1 MFRLIEMELVHWDYW
16 KRVSLPLDAAII
28 TIVGPN
34 GSGKTT
40 LLDALRT
47 LFAIDC
53 SKRRDYR
60 RYARKNDEE
69 FCWLRGIVDNTRS
82 PSGKHPFFP
91 ILKERVTLACRI
103 EKKGGEW
110 ERKYCI
116 EEGEAGIEALREN
129 ATWMGVREFQRRLH
143 EAGLTPAIAQVLSLE
158 QGQTDKLCEKSPR
171 DLLNL
176 VFEVF
181 GDKQVL
187 DRYQEA
193 RQHQDATAR
202 ELDEFEKQLGKL
214 GLHIERTRE
223 RVNNYRQWRGLMDEK
238 IRLAAE
244 IKPRVEFQQL
254 RVSIRGASQQLTGSR
269 RELARLAGEI
279 ALTDG
284 RLPQIAAA
292 IEAARGDYLRLQGDE
307 KRVTAEFVA
316 LREKIGG
323 LKAVVGQRKQLAE
336 LAAQKNLPDP
346 EAAAQRLG
354 EAERERAETAAL
366 LKAARDE
373 LEETLK
379 LLRLLETGQRADP
392 REVAELR
399 AALDEAGV
407 HHDLLPEIVEVADES
422 WQAAVEA
429 LFAPFRHV
437 VLLKREED
445 RGRAFIIGER
455 LRYRHFIVPERI
467 NPPPP
472 TPGSLLEI
480 VCFTRPAPAWLVNL
494 LDRTQRVENAE
505 EGQHQPRGQD
515 WVTRDGY
522 LSERRGG
529 RHAGVR
535 PNDFVFG
542 RARAAALHD
551 AIQQGE
557 KAVAHLQRRYSELD
571 GETRTIKSRLMGVDA
586 ARQLA
591 ARAEEFTRAAA
602 ELTEHETLAAEQGA
616 ALAALQEARE
626 TTNEKLNNAR
636 REHDKLTGART
647 DWSNQHTKQD
657 VEYRSARDEQ
667 TRRLQRLRHDWRKLA
682 PSWRDRAA
690 NEALLAEYQSPTLV
704 DKEIDRIEK
713 NLTEGSWEQDETVV
727 DLLAKYQSDY
737 QAQNAEQQRRELEN
751 VRARHLTESAREAYI
766 DVLRATVRRYAK
778 NLRTLGDMAGVKV
791 EAQPP
796 VLAADDV
803 TLAQAGLDVKF
814 DFDSKGFIGMNDGDA
829 SGGQQ
834 VMKSLILLIAL
845 MMEESRPGGFVFID
859 EPFAHLDI
867 FNIDRVASFL
877 RATRAQY
884 LITTPITHNVNVY
897 DPAMLTLVTYKKRP
911 GEPWAP
917 GIKKLVRDPRE
928 PA

>member
-47 LFAIDC
+47 LFAIEC

-69 FCWLRGIVDNTRS
+69 FCWLRGVVDNSRS

-91 ILKERVTLACRI
+91 ILQERVTLACRI
-103 EKKGGEW
+103 EKKGGDW

-116 EEGEAGIEALREN
+116 EEGEQGIEALREN

-202 ELDEFEKQLGKL
+202 ELDEFDKQLEKL

-238 IRLAAE
+238 IRLTAE

-254 RVSIRGASQQLTGSR
+254 RDSIRGAKGQLTGSR
-269 RELARLAGEI
+269 RELRRLSEEI
-279 ALTDG
+279 GALETQ
-284 RLPQIAAA
+284 LPLLGAA
-292 IEAARGDYLRLQGDE
+292 ITSAQTEYGRIQAQENQANADF
-307 KRVTAEFVA
+307 AA
-316 LREKIGG
+316 LREAIGG
-323 LKAVVGQRKQLAE
+323 LKKTLAERDKLIRFAAQEQLA
-336 LAAQKNLPDP
+336 DP
-346 EAAAQRLG
+346 EAAVCQLG
-354 EAERERAETAAL
+354 EAEQERAEIAAQ
-366 LKAARDE
+366 LKIKQTEHQEAQN
-373 LEETLK
+373 
-379 LLRLLETGQRADP
+379 LLRLVEAGQRADP

-399 AALDEAGV
+399 AALDEAGIA
-407 HHDLLPEIVEVADES
+407 HDLLPEIVEVADET

-429 LFAPFRHV
+429 LLAPFRHV
-437 VLLKREED
+437 VLLKHEED
-445 RGRAFIIGER
+445 RGRAFVIGER
-455 LRYRHFIVPERI
+455 CRYRHFIVPERI
-467 NPPPP
+467 VPPSP
-472 TPGSLLEI
+472 TPGSLLE
-480 VCFTRPAPAWLVNL
+480 VARFSRPAPAWLINL
-494 LDRTQRVENAE
+494 LDRTQRVENAS
-505 EGQHQPRGQD
+505 EGQRLPRGQD

-535 PNDFVFG
+535 PADFAFG
-542 RARAAALHD
+542 RARAAALRQTMQELEN
-551 AIQQGE
+551 AITR
-557 KAVAHLQRRYSELD
+557 LQRRYAELN
-571 GETRTIKSRLMGVDA
+571 EVVEHHKSLLMGVDA

-591 ARAEEFTRAAA
+591 ARAEEFARAATDLA
-602 ELTEHETLAAEQGA
+602 EHGARAATQGA
-616 ALAALQEARE
+616 ALAELQAARE
-626 TTNEKLNNAR
+626 AANQRLNASR
-636 REHDKLTGART
+636 L
-647 DWSNQHTKQD
+647 
-657 VEYRSARDEQ
+657 EQ
-667 TRRLQRLRHDWRKLA
+667 TQAGNHLQNLNSQSAKLAGELRANRQDQAGRIQRLRHDREKLA
-682 PSWRDRAA
+682 PAWRDRAA
-690 NEALLAEYQSPTLV
+690 NEALLVEYESAAAV
-704 DKEIDRIEK
+704 EREIVRIEK
-713 NLTEGSWEQDETVV
+713 NLTEGSWEKDENVV

-737 QAQNAEQQRRELEN
+737 QAQSAEQERRELEN
-751 VRARHLTESAREAYI
+751 VRARQLTESAREAYI

-803 TLAQAGLDVKF
+803 TLGQAGLEVKF
-814 DFDSKGFIGMNDGDA
+814 DFDSKGFIGLNDGDA

-867 FNIDRVASFL
+867 FNIDRVAGFL
-877 RATRAQY
+877 RATKAQY

-911 GEPWAP
+911 GESWAP

-928 PA
+928 SA

>member
-69 FCWLRGIVDNTRS
+69 FCWLRGIVDNGRS

-116 EEGEAGIEALREN
+116 EEGEPGIEALRES

-202 ELDEFEKQLGKL
+202 ELDEFEKQLEKL

-223 RVNNYRQWRGLMDEK
+223 RVNNHLQWRTLMDEK

-254 RVSIRGASQQLTGSR
+254 RDSIRGAKGQLTGSR
-269 RELARLAGEI
+269 RELRRLTGEI
-279 ALTDG
+279 GTLET
-284 RLPQIAAA
+284 RLPLLEDAIASAQSEYGSIQA
-292 IEAARGDYLRLQGDE
+292 LESKANEDFA
-307 KRVTAEFVA
+307 A
-316 LREKIGG
+316 LREEIGG
-323 LKAVVGQRKQLAE
+323 LKKTLTERDKLIRFAAQEQLA
-336 LAAQKNLPDP
+336 DP
-346 EAAAQRLG
+346 EDAVHKLG
-354 EAERERAETAAL
+354 EAEQERAEIAAQ
-366 LKAARDE
+366 LKIKQAE
-373 LEETLK
+373 YLETQN

-399 AALDEAGV
+399 AALDEAGIV
-407 HHDLLPEIVEVADES
+407 HDLLPEIVEVVDET

-429 LFAPFRHV
+429 MLASFRHV

-445 RGRAFIIGER
+445 RGRAFVIGER
-455 LRYRHFIVPERI
+455 CRYRHFIVPERI
-467 NPPPP
+467 ASPPP
-472 TPGSLLEI
+472 TPGSLLE
-480 VCFTRPAPAWLVNL
+480 VARFSRPAPVWLINL

-505 EGQHQPRGQD
+505 EGQRQPRGQD

-535 PNDFVFG
+535 PADFAFG
-542 RARAAALHD
+542 RARAAALRQTMRELED
-551 AIQQGE
+551 AI
-557 KAVAHLQRRYSELD
+557 ARLQRRHTELND
-571 GETRTIKSRLMGVDA
+571 TIEHNKSLLLGVDA

-591 ARAEEFTRAAA
+591 ARAEEFARAVMDLAEHETRAAA
-602 ELTEHETLAAEQGA
+602 QGA
-616 ALAALQEARE
+616 ALAELRAARE
-626 TTNEKLNNAR
+626 AANQRLN
-636 REHDKLTGART
+636 D
-647 DWSNQHTKQD
+647 SQQ
-657 VEYRSARDEQ
+657 EQ
-667 TRRLQRLRHDWRKLA
+667 TQAGNHLRHLNSQFTKLAGELLTNRQDQVSRIQRLRHDRKKLA
-682 PSWRDRAA
+682 AAWRDRAS
-690 NEALLAEYQSPTLV
+690 NEALLAQYESAAAV
-704 DKEIDRIEK
+704 EREIGRIEK
-713 NLTEGSWEQDETVV
+713 NLAEGSWETDAAVV
-727 DLLAKYQSDY
+727 DLLAKYQNDY
-737 QAQNAEQQRRELEN
+737 QAQSAEQERRELEN
-751 VRARHLTESAREAYI
+751 VRARQLTEAAREAYI

-803 TLAQAGLDVKF
+803 TLAQAGLEVKF
-814 DFDSKGFIGMNDGDA
+814 DFDSKGFIGLNDGDA

-867 FNIDRVASFL
+867 FNIDRVAGFL
-877 RATRAQY
+877 RATKAQY

-917 GIKKLVRDPRE
+917 GIKKLVRDQRE
-928 PA
+928 SA